1 MVKLIC
7 RDGGLQRLNV
17 DLLFITTLSLLLR
30 KIQLPSKGAFD
41 KAIYSDIKNNVILNA
56 VKDLTVIKILRLT
69 LRMTFLLYDV
79 TLRSVVVQVL
89 PSFVLRV

>member
-1 MVKLIC
+1 MFA
-7 RDGGLQRLNV
+7 RNM
-17 DLLFITTLSLLLR
+17 LR

-79 TLRSVVVQVL
+79 TLRSVVVQV
-89 PSFVLRV
+89 